1 MATELTTFLAVQRA
15 RQDMAK
21 GKDGV
26 KSAAAAADAFGVPY
40 GEVLR
45 YATAAYEACHAA
57 RQARDAAEQQR
68 RNAELGFEVP
78 GGGQIF

>member
-1 MATELTTFLAVQRA
+1 MSSELVLFLAVQRA

-26 KSAAAAADAFGVPY
+26 EAAASAADAFGVPY
-40 GEVLR
+40 RDVLR
-45 YATAAYEACHAA
+45 YATAAYEACYAA
-57 RQARDAAEQQR
+57 RLARDVAEQHR

-78 GGGQIF
+78 GG